1 MIRHLLVERNSLRL
15 SREVSLPISLSPS
28 LFFLFL
34 LFWCVWFCVWNCLNK
49 YTDLGLAALILT
61 TLPVITSKINKR
73 CFYIWWQ
80 RLPGLTNNVRF
91 PHWTFWTKHYR
102 WRCFYCV
109 LPIFESPF
117 APRFQIPCSPPPTT
131 IAHPFS
137 PITRFSYPDLAVRP
151 KNTRSNPDYVLVPPL
166 QRDPPRNTWARF
178 ADRFIDR
185 IENTPSLVARLQDF
199 RQRFLTSPE
208 VVDFEH
214 LQLQPNTS
222 SPDGPGDR
230 IPFPKKNRYSS
241 GYLHPTHL
249 HPTTRR
255 RTVSPP
261 PETARIAGG
270 TPSLPIQS
278 TRNPD
283 EYYTADRRNQSAP
296 FILPPSTDTGR
307 THKRFFSFLRSNSSK
322 SFLRNRAYSTHPPK
336 KSFKFYRQISCITQT
351 QFPTLCYANW
361 WTYLNYRCW
370 CHRRR
375 ITSRGIFPPIAC
387 KRANYSLKWTRNYDY
402 CPDYFGNHSS
412 STS

>member
-166 QRDPPRNTWARF
+166 QRDPPRNTWARL

-208 VVDFEH
+208 SVDFEH
-214 LQLQPNTS
+214 LHQTS
-222 SPDGPGDR
+222 INALP
-230 IPFPKKNRYSS
+230 IMLS
-241 GYLHPTHL
+241 GSIRGNQTQQVPRPPPHRP
-249 HPTTRR
+249 
-255 RTVSPP
+255 SPP
-261 PETARIAGG
+261 
-270 TPSLPIQS
+270 
-278 TRNPD
+278 
-283 EYYTADRRNQSAP
+283 
-296 FILPPSTDTGR
+296 
-307 THKRFFSFLRSNSSK
+307 
-322 SFLRNRAYSTHPPK
+322 
-336 KSFKFYRQISCITQT
+336 RQISPPQRAPLVQRQT
-351 QFPTLCYANW
+351 PLRRQLPPVSH
-361 WTYLNYRCW
+361 
-370 CHRRR
+370 HRTKQQ
-375 ITSRGIFPPIAC
+375 TSAQLAAWATTTRFTSH
-387 KRANYSLKWTRNYDY
+387 KRK
-402 CPDYFGNHSS
+402 
-412 STS
+412 STFIREQSTWSG